1 MKKVNVETVL
11 IDSVVVLVPKENT
24 KNTYKKKHIQ
34 KKHIQKKTHTKITYN
49 HARHEIPRLSDNEN
63 NESTSRATSLGWR
76 IRNEAFRIRENV
88 EKGPQILKQRKRY
101 RLTFQLAVSHNAA
114 LRKLTT
120 ASKI

>member
-11 IDSVVVLVPKENT
+11 IDSVVELVPKENT
-24 KNTYKKKHIQ
+24 KNTYKKK
-34 KKHIQKKTHTKITYN
+34 KTHTKKNTCN
-49 HARHEIPRLSDNEN
+49 HVRHETPRLSDNEN

-76 IRNEAFRIRENV
+76 IRNEAFGIREHV

-120 ASKI
+120 ASKL

>member
-11 IDSVVVLVPKENT
+11 IDSVVELVPKENT
-24 KNTYKKKHIQ
+24 KNTYKKN
-34 KKHIQKKTHTKITYN
+34 TCN
-49 HARHEIPRLSDNEN
+49 HVRHETPRLSDNEN
-63 NESTSRATSLGWR
+63 NELTSRATSLGWR
-76 IRNEAFRIRENV
+76 IRNEAFGIREHV

-120 ASKI
+120 ASKL

>member
-11 IDSVVVLVPKENT
+11 IDSVVKLVPKENT
-24 KNTYKKKHIQ
+24 KNTYKKNTY
-34 KKHIQKKTHTKITYN
+34 KKNTCN
-49 HARHEIPRLSDNEN
+49 HVRHETPRLSDNEN

-76 IRNEAFRIRENV
+76 IRNEAFGIREHV

-101 RLTFQLAVSHNAA
+101 RLTFQLAVSHDAA

-120 ASKI
+120 ASKL

>member
-11 IDSVVVLVPKENT
+11 IDSVVELVPKENT
-24 KNTYKKKHIQ
+24 KNTYKKKKTY
-34 KKHIQKKTHTKITYN
+34 KKNTYN
-49 HARHEIPRLSDNEN
+49 HVRHEIPRLSDNEN

-101 RLTFQLAVSHNAA
+101 RLTFQLAVSYNEA

-120 ASKI
+120 ASKL